1 MITIQ
6 QWCAVIGSFTQ
17 RSSSSYMHDGSVL
30 EYDDDDD
37 DDDAYV
43 EYMHYES
50 VVQYG
55 DTYTAYIYNCVMVLV
70 NMGAFVT
77 LSFIMVTYLLSCGD
91 IESNPGPGLYI
102 VCPSYRGQVHVQ
114 RSVCFIFKKKT
125 RYGGYK
131 KCPVDFATTT
141 DQHSVASASKTKDS
155 GEESEKCS
163 ADTTVLS
170 SDSENILCVIPKIV

>member
-30 EYDDDDD
+30 EYVDDDD

-77 LSFIMVTYLLSCGD
+77 LSFIMVAYLLSCGD

-102 VCPSYRGQVHVQ
+102 VCPSCRGQVHVQ
-114 RSVCFIFKKKT
+114 RSVCFIFKRKPDMVVTK
-125 RYGGYK
+125 
-131 KCPVDFATTT
+131 
-141 DQHSVASASKTKDS
+141 SALLILLLQLIN
-155 GEESEKCS
+155 
-163 ADTTVLS
+163 TVLLQHPKLRIV
-170 SDSENILCVIPKIV
+170 EKNLKNVLLTLLFYLQILRTYCV

>member
-6 QWCAVIGSFTQ
+6 QCRAVIGSFTQ
-17 RSSSSYMHDGSVL
+17 KSSSSYMHDGSVV
-30 EYDDDDD
+30 EY

-55 DTYTAYIYNCVMVLV
+55 DAYSILYIIICNCVMVLV

-77 LSFIMVTYLLSCGD
+77 LSFIVAYLLSCGD

-102 VCPSYRGQVHVQ
+102 VCPSCRGQVHVQ
-114 RSVCFIFKKKT
+114 KSVCSCGFIFKKKT

-131 KCPVDFATTT
+131 MYPVGFATTT
-141 DQHSVASASKTKDS
+141 DQHSVASASM
-155 GEESEKCS
+155 
-163 ADTTVLS
+163 
-170 SDSENILCVIPKIV
+170 NINYSNATCVIK